1 MRSKQRFLRSVMVE
15 LSTGLN
21 VDLKTENRIGNA
33 IINGIFGMNTIEFR
47 VICALASQVPRIQ
60 NDKTIYSIPVKAIG
74 ELMSLNPKSRYV
86 QLATV
91 CREIAGKT
99 VVVEFSKN
107 KKSKAWIA
115 LKWFDFIV
123 YNNSVITFKFA
134 NEIQPYLTF
143 VQKAYVAIPT
153 QLLMQFRSF
162 YAIRLFLLVRQW
174 YELNQQ
180 TKTLTLDE
188 LKYLFGIGDK
198 YKSYTDFWRFVLVP
212 AIKEVEQL
220 TQLRICCTPEKS
232 KTRVTSI
239 VFNIT
244 EAIDTVVVVDD
255 GANEKERLARE
266 LMERCRCS
274 ERTIKKHLAEHS
286 PERIIHWAEYTLAR
300 DGIRNPAAYLSAM
313 LKKSYEEGEP
323 AMAEPQKVLKA
334 LVPQSIEPTEKE
346 KTEKLIIEDVS
357 KYEEA
362 FRKFKSLSDEEQ
374 VQIYEEVL
382 RRADGFKKR
391 MLDIWTPKTIGAKLI
406 YRNVFLEYYIGMI
419 GELNK

>member
-1 MRSKQRFLRSVMVE
+1 MVMEE

-21 VDLKTENRIGNA
+21 VDLETENRIGNA

-60 NDKTIYSIPVKAIG
+60 NDKTIYSISVKEIG

-107 KKSKAWIA
+107 KKSKAWMA
-115 LKWFDFIV
+115 LKWFDFIL

-143 VQKAYVAIPT
+143 VQKAYVTIPT
-153 QLLMQFRSF
+153 RLLMQFRSF

-180 TKTLTLDE
+180 TKKLTLYE

-198 YKSYTDFWRFVLVP
+198 YKSYTDLSRFVLVP
-212 AIKEVEQL
+212 AVKEVEQL
-220 TQLRICCTPEKS
+220 TKLRISYTPEKS
-232 KTRVTSI
+232 KTKVTGI
-239 VFNIT
+239 VLNIT
-244 EAIDTVVVVDD
+244 EEAVDTVVVIDD
-255 GANEKERLARE
+255 GTNEKEIRARE
-266 LMERCRCS
+266 LMSQCRCN
-274 ERTIKKHLAEHS
+274 ERTINRLISQHS
-286 PERIIHWAEYTLAR
+286 LERIIHWAKYTLDR
-300 DGIRNPAAYLSAM
+300 NGIKNPAAYLTEM
-313 LKKSYEEGEP
+313 LRKSYEGSEL
-323 AMAEPQKVLKA
+323 AVAEPPKVVRA
-334 LVPQSIEPTEKE
+334 PVPAPIEPSEEE
-346 KTEKLIIEDVS
+346 KTEKLRKEDIF
-357 KYEEA
+357 EET
-362 FRKFKSLSDEEQ
+362 FRKFKSLSAEEQ
-374 VQIYEEVL
+374 VQIYDEVL

-391 MLDIWTPKTIGAKLI
+391 MLAVYSANTIGTQLL
-406 YRNVFLEYYIGMI
+406 YRNVFLEYYAEMMGDKIND
-419 GELNK
+419 ETS